1 LKEFYQI
8 LRVLSLQRIWNLFLV
23 YKSYLFSNITN
34 KPFVWAYPFSISIE
48 PTTQCNLNCPEC
60 PTGNNSLT
68 RKMGKMDFELFKIII
83 DQVYK
88 KTFYLNLFLQGEPFL
103 HPELCIFASYARSK
117 KMFVT
122 ISTNGHFLDSDT
134 CEKIIHSGIQK
145 IIISLDGASK
155 ESYNKYRSGGDF
167 EKVKE
172 GIKLLSD
179 TKNKN
184 HSYHPHIVIQML
196 VHSFNEHEIPEMQTL
211 VKNLGA
217 DKLELKSMQIYHK
230 PEFLPKLE
238 KHNRYKLDKNNH
250 LVSKNKLHNNCFRL
264 WSTAVFTFEGD
275 LIACCYDKNAT
286 HRFGNMVN
294 SEFKKLWKNKLF
306 NDYRSEVL
314 THRKNIEICNN
325 CLE

>member
-1 LKEFYQI
+1 MKEFYKI
-8 LRVLSLQRIWNLFLV
+8 LRVLTIQRIWNLILV
-23 YKSYLFSNITN
+23 YKSYLISNLTK
-34 KPFVWAYPFSISIE
+34 KPFVWASPFSISIE

-68 RKMGKMDFELFKIII
+68 RKMGKMDFELFKTII

-103 HPELCIFASYARSK
+103 NLELNKFAAYARSK
-117 KMFVT
+117 KMYVT
-122 ISTNGHFLDSDT
+122 VSTNGHFLDADT

-145 IIISLDGASK
+145 IIVSLDGTSK
-155 ESYNKYRSGGDF
+155 ETYNKYRSGGDF

-172 GIKLLSD
+172 GIKLLSH
-179 TKNKN
+179 TKKKN
-184 HSYHPHIVIQML
+184 HSHHPHIVIQML

-217 DKLELKSMQIYHK
+217 DKLELKSMQIYNN
-230 PEFLPKLE
+230 PEFLPKLK
-238 KHNRYKLDKNNH
+238 KHNRYILDKNNN
-250 LVSKNKLHNNCFRL
+250 LVSKNKLHNKCFRL
-264 WSTAVFTFEGD
+264 WSTAVITFEGE
-275 LIACCYDKNAT
+275 LIACCYDKNAN
-286 HRFGNMVN
+286 HRFGNIIN
-294 SEFKKLWKNKLF
+294 SAFKNLWKNKLF
-306 NDYRSEVL
+306 NEYRSEVL